1 MEMTNVHD
9 KAHELAKALQQ
20 SEEANT
26 VEAAMKEIAA
36 DADTKRMFE
45 DFRVRQAELQQK
57 MMAGEMP
64 AQDEMEKMEQMY
76 QVITLNPSIAKLFDA
91 ERRLG
96 QVIQDVNKIVSDSL
110 SHLYQ

>member
-1 MEMTNVHD
+1 MTNVHD

-57 MMAGEMP
+57 MMTGEMP

-96 QVIQDVNKIVSDSL
+96 QLIQDVNKIVSDSL